1 MKMHIEYNND
11 NQPFEVDIPNQNGIG
26 TPIMELKVE
35 GTSGQSRKR
44 ALYDYLLN
52 IELAFRDVRNT
63 HETSINKFEIDD
75 AMAKTFLT
83 TTEDMD
89 FNVDNDCSKFN
100 TVIYNIYSDIFKE
113 KLYFTKNEAKG
124 VMRDVNLEVIDDNN
138 LEFEG
143 NLINREITGVNR
155 GNELEFDGNLINREM
170 LERKS
175 PITKVF
181 ISSLVSITSK
191 YFSDYAIK
199 VVNDKTKGSKKLV
212 FSYKG
217 SVLNNIDEI
226 KDDDAFIF
234 FKFVEVLLHKE
245 RHVGIFLIDCSRLSA
260 NAIHAFCLFNLLY
273 YKSESHIFLYNIPSG
288 AGSKFKGINRKVITL
303 PNHKIPVGAK
313 CK

>member
-83 TTEDMD
+83 TTEDME
-89 FNVDNDCSKFN
+89 FNSDNDCSKFN

-138 LEFEG
+138 KD
-143 NLINREITGVNR
+143 
-155 GNELEFDGNLINREM
+155 LEFDGNLINREM

-181 ISSLVSITSK
+181 ISSLISITTK

-199 VVNDKTKGSKKLV
+199 VVNDKAKGTKKLV

-245 RHVGIFLIDCSRLSA
+245 KHVGIFLIDCSRLSA

-273 YKSESHIFLYNIPSG
+273 YKMESHIFLYNIPSG

-303 PNHKIPVGAK
+303 PNHKIPAGAK
-313 CK
+313 SK

>member
-138 LEFEG
+138 KD
-143 NLINREITGVNR
+143 
-155 GNELEFDGNLINREM
+155 LEFDGNLINREM

-181 ISSLVSITSK
+181 ISSLVSIISK

-273 YKSESHIFLYNIPSG
+273 YKMESHIFLYNIPSG

-313 CK
+313 GK

>member
-143 NLINREITGVNR
+143 NLINRE
-155 GNELEFDGNLINREM
+155 M

-181 ISSLVSITSK
+181 VSSLVSITSK

-273 YKSESHIFLYNIPSG
+273 YKMESHIFLYNIPSG

-313 CK
+313 GK

>member
-11 NQPFEVDIPNQNGIG
+11 NQPFDVDVPNQNGIG

-63 HETSINKFEIDD
+63 HETSIGKFEIDD

-89 FNVDNDCSKFN
+89 FNIDNDCSKFN

-113 KLYFTKNEAKG
+113 KLYFTKNESKG
-124 VMRDVNLEVIDDNN
+124 VMRDVNLEVIDDNDKD
-138 LEFEG
+138 
-143 NLINREITGVNR
+143 
-155 GNELEFDGNLINREM
+155 LEFDGNLINRAM

-245 RHVGIFLIDCSRLSA
+245 KHVGIFLIDCSKLSA

-273 YKSESHIFLYNIPSG
+273 YKMESHIFLYNIPSG

-303 PNHKIPVGAK
+303 PNHKIPANAK
-313 CK
+313 

>member
-143 NLINREITGVNR
+143 NLINRE
-155 GNELEFDGNLINREM
+155 M

-181 ISSLVSITSK
+181 VSSLVSITSK

-260 NAIHAFCLFNLLY
+260 NAIHAFSLFN
-273 YKSESHIFLYNIPSG
+273 
-288 AGSKFKGINRKVITL
+288 
-303 PNHKIPVGAK
+303 
-313 CK
+313 

>member
-138 LEFEG
+138 KDLK
-143 NLINREITGVNR
+143 
-155 GNELEFDGNLINREM
+155 FDGNLINREM

-273 YKSESHIFLYNIPSG
+273 YKMESHIFLYNIPSG

-313 CK
+313 SK

>member
-138 LEFEG
+138 KDLK
-143 NLINREITGVNR
+143 
-155 GNELEFDGNLINREM
+155 FDGNLINREM

-181 ISSLVSITSK
+181 ISSLVSIISK

-273 YKSESHIFLYNIPSG
+273 YKMESHIFLYNIPSG

-313 CK
+313 SK

>member
-113 KLYFTKNEAKG
+113 KLYFTKNESKG
-124 VMRDVNLEVIDDNN
+124 VMRDVNLEVIDDNDKD
-138 LEFEG
+138 
-143 NLINREITGVNR
+143 
-155 GNELEFDGNLINREM
+155 LEFDGNLINRAM

-245 RHVGIFLIDCSRLSA
+245 KHVGIFLIDCSKLSA

-273 YKSESHIFLYNIPSG
+273 YKMESHIFLYNIPSG

-303 PNHKIPVGAK
+303 PNHKIPANAK
-313 CK
+313 

>member
-138 LEFEG
+138 KDLEY
-143 NLINREITGVNR
+143 
-155 GNELEFDGNLINREM
+155 DGNLINREM

-273 YKSESHIFLYNIPSG
+273 YKMESHIFLYNIPSG

-313 CK
+313 SK

>member
-143 NLINREITGVNR
+143 NLINRE
-155 GNELEFDGNLINREM
+155 M

-260 NAIHAFCLFNLLY
+260 DAIHAFCLFNLLY
-273 YKSESHIFLYNIPSG
+273 YKMESHIFLYNIPSG

-313 CK
+313 GK

>member
-143 NLINREITGVNR
+143 NLINRE
-155 GNELEFDGNLINREM
+155 M

-273 YKSESHIFLYNIPSG
+273 YKMESHIFLYNIPSG

-313 CK
+313 SK